1 MRRFMQKLGLLWVML
16 ALCLLSGCSMPTL
29 TVNPEELYALP
40 TLPTKY
46 TELNARITE
55 ILAGGAEYAAPT
67 SGTNIQPIQLV
78 DLDGD
83 RREEALAFFR
93 NSADEKP
100 LKIYIFAADGD
111 EYRQIDLIE
120 GTGTGI
126 YSVYYRDLDS
136 DGHVEITVG
145 WKAAAD
151 QQVLEV
157 YTLQPGGAEALVR
170 SDYVKYTTADLD
182 QDQRQ
187 ELVVFRSDEEGS
199 GAADYY
205 NWQEDGSLDLL
216 MSSRI
221 SVTMAELNTRGRVT
235 LGTLREGSPALFVTG
250 VTDLTRVVTDVLAA
264 RNGELSNIVLSGET
278 GVSREIYTYRGLFPS
293 DVNGDGLTEVPEPVE
308 LLSLTD
314 EGISYYRVDWHSYH
328 ADGTSEVAVRTY
340 HNLEDGWY
348 FSLPEEWM
356 NRIWISRATTQDEA
370 LVTFYILGE
379 GGLETVPFLRI
390 AATTGSNREMRA
402 LRGERFLLSRQS
414 ETIYTAEL
422 LIPGESWQYGMTAD
436 EVRQAFS
443 LIVTEWTSGDY

>member
-1 MRRFMQKLGLLWVML
+1 MRRLVRNIVLLGILT
-16 ALCLLSGCSMPTL
+16 ALCLLSGCSMPDL
-29 TVNPEELYALP
+29 AASPEELYALP
-40 TLPTKY
+40 TLPVKY

-55 ILAGGAEYAAPT
+55 ILEGGAEYAAPI

-93 NSADEKP
+93 NSGDGQP
-100 LKIYIFAADGD
+100 LKIYIFSADGD
-111 EYRQIDLIE
+111 EYRQTDLIE

-126 YSVYYRDLDS
+126 YSVYYRDLDG
-136 DGHVEITVG
+136 DGRMEITVG

-157 YTLQPGGAEALVR
+157 YALRPGGAEALVR

-187 ELVVFRSDEEGS
+187 ELVVFHSDAEGN
-199 GAADYY
+199 GVADYY
-205 NWQEDGSLDLL
+205 NWQADGSLSRV
-216 MSSRI
+216 MSSGI

-235 LGTLREGSPALFVTG
+235 LGILQEETPALFVTG
-250 VTDLTRVVTDVLAA
+250 VTDLTRVVTDVLAV
-264 RNGELSNIVLSGET
+264 RNGELNNIVLSGET
-278 GVSREIYTYRGLFPS
+278 GVSREIYTYRGLYPS

-308 LLSLTD
+308 LMSLTD
-314 EGISYYRVDWHSYH
+314 EGISYYRVDWHSYQKNG
-328 ADGTSEVAVRTY
+328 ASDVVLRTY

-348 FSLPEEWM
+348 FRLPEEWL
-356 NRIWISRATTQDEA
+356 NRIWVSRTTTQDEA
-370 LVTFYILGE
+370 LVTFYILG
-379 GGLETVPFLRI
+379 GKDKDTVPFLRI
-390 AATTGSNREMRA
+390 AATSGSNREMQA
-402 LRGERFLLSRQS
+402 MRGERFLLSRQS

-422 LIPGESWQYGMTAD
+422 LISGENWQYAMAAD

-443 LIVTEWTSGDY
+443 LIVTEWASGDY